1 MNVPSFDTVFAG
13 CTRLTSI
20 PEGLLKNNV
29 NIVRLDSVFSVCSGL
44 TSIPE
49 GLLKN
54 NVNVTSF
61 SLTFYG
67 CTGLTSISD
76 SIVEFA
82 KKVKEKGGNT
92 YGMFRHCKSAS
103 NYASIPDYMK

>member
-1 MNVPSFDTVFAG
+1 M
-13 CTRLTSI
+13 
-20 PEGLLKNNV
+20 
-29 NIVRLDSVFSVCSGL
+29 
-44 TSIPE
+44 
-49 GLLKN
+49 
-54 NVNVTSF
+54 NVTSF

-92 YGMFRHCKSAS
+92 NSMFRHCTSAS
-103 NYASIPDYMK
+103 NYASIPGYMK